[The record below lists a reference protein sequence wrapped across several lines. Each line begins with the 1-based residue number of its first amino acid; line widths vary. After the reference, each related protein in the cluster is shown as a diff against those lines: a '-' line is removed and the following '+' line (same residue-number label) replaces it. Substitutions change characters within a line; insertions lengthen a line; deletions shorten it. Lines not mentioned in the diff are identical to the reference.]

1 MAISKR
7 GPLYIEHNMHCSGHV
22 FIDACQSDNDDG
34 IGNGGEDEV
43 FIEDGDCDDDKTTIT
58 VVTKS
63 VWPDRLLSIVTII
76 FTFVRAIAMTI
87 LILIVR
93 ARV

>member
-7 GPLYIEHNMHCSGHV
+7 GTMYIEHNMHCSGHG

-43 FIEDGDCDDDKTTIT
+43 FIEEGDEQNDAQCQFQPIAQ
-58 VVTKS
+58 V
-63 VWPDRLLSIVTII
+63 IVM
-76 FTFVRAIAMTI
+76 MTEQ
-87 LILIVR
+87 R
-93 ARV
+93 SQW

>member
-7 GPLYIEHNMHCSGHV
+7 GTMYIEHNMHCSGHV
-22 FIDACQSDNDDG
+22 FIDACQSDNDD
-34 IGNGGEDEV
+34 GNGGEDEV

-76 FTFVRAIAMTI
+76 FTFVRAIAMAI